1 MSQLINRVQREAP
14 NQCRTLG
21 PLCAAVGVSRATY
34 YRQRQQT
41 AALSAPGAAAE
52 QQRRLQLKELALT
65 MPSAGHR
72 PLTAALQRCGLPTGR
87 ERVLRYLREADLLC
101 HRPRRFVVTTN
112 SRQALTVFPNLTRNL
127 TVTSINQ
134 LWVADITY
142 IRLGRR
148 FIYLAVLLDAFSRC
162 VIGWALQP
170 HLLTALPLAALQ
182 MALTTRRVKAGLIHH
197 SDRGAQYAA
206 REYVSL
212 LRQHRIRSSMSRPAN
227 PYDNALAERFM
238 RTLKYEEVY
247 RADYQ
252 TLSEARASLRHF
264 IEQVYNRQRLHSALG
279 YRSPVEFEQLC
290 AQPLSP

>member
-1 MSQLINRVQREAP
+1 MLS
-14 NQCRTLG
+14 
-21 PLCAAVGVSRATY
+21 AAVGLARATY

-41 AALSAPGAAAE
+41 AGLSAPAAE
-52 QQRRLQLKELALT
+52 QQRRLRLKELALT
-65 MPSAGHR
+65 SPSAGHR
-72 PLTAALQRCGLPTGR
+72 PLTAALRRCGLPTGR
-87 ERVLRYLREADLLC
+87 DRVLRYLREADLLC

-112 SRQALTVFPNLTRNL
+112 SRHALKIFPNLAREL
-127 TVTSINQ
+127 TVTGINQ

-148 FIYLAVLLDAFSRC
+148 FIYLAVLLDAFSRR
-162 VIGWALQP
+162 VIGWALKP

-182 MALTTRRVKAGLIHH
+182 MALTTRQLQAGLVHH
-197 SDRGAQYAA
+197 SDQGAQYAA
-206 REYVSL
+206 SEYVSL
-212 LRQHRIRSSMSRPAN
+212 LRQHQICGSMSRPAN
-227 PYDNALAERFM
+227 PYDNALAERFL

-252 TLSEARASLRHF
+252 TLSEARASLKHF

>member
-1 MSQLINRVQREAP
+1 MSQLIKRVQHESPAQVRALG
-14 NQCRTLG
+14 TLS
-21 PLCAAVGVSRATY
+21 AAVGISRATY
-34 YRQRQQT
+34 YRQRQQP
-41 AALSAPGAAAE
+41 AALSAPAAAE
-52 QQRRLQLKELALT
+52 QQRRLRLKALALT

-87 ERVLRYLREADLLC
+87 DRVLRYLREADLLC
-101 HRPRRFVVTTN
+101 RRPRRFVVTTN
-112 SRQALTVFPNLTRNL
+112 SRHALPVFPNLARDL
-127 TVTSINQ
+127 LVTSLNQ

-148 FIYLAVLLDAFSRC
+148 FIYLAVLLDAFSRR
-162 VIGWALQP
+162 VIGWALKP
-170 HLLTALPLAALQ
+170 HLLTALPLAALHL
-182 MALTTRRVKAGLIHH
+182 ALTTRQVQAGLIHH
-197 SDRGAQYAA
+197 SDQGAQYAA

-212 LRQHRIRSSMSRPAN
+212 LRQHQICGSMSRRAT

-252 TLSEARASLRHF
+252 TLSQARASLRHF